1 MDVKLIKLV
10 TGEEIVAEIISSDDT
25 SVTVGKAV
33 AAVLQPGRDGSLSV
47 GFIPWGTLS
56 KKNKTI
62 SMSQVVYITTP
73 EDDVAS
79 QFSSMFSGIV
89 TPPKTLITG

>member
-10 TGEEIVAEIISSDDT
+10 TGEEILAEVISSDDNT
-25 SVTVGKAV
+25 ITIGNAV
-33 AAVLQPGRDGSLSV
+33 AAVLQPSRDGALTV

-56 KKNKTI
+56 KQNKVI
-62 SMSQVVYITTP
+62 GMSQVVYTSIP
-73 EDDVAS
+73 EEDVRN
-79 QFSSMFSGIV
+79 QFASMFSGIV